1 MTKGVSKKRQRDDQ
15 RRKRAAVAAGL
26 AKGAKSPDRP
36 IPVPTR
42 PGLSRPPGRPGGAPA

>member
-15 RRKRAAVAAGL
+15 RRKRAAAAAGL

-36 IPVPTR
+36 IPVSR
-42 PGLSRPPGRPGGAPA
+42 PGLSRPRGRPGGASA